1 MDIPMIT
8 CYWYPCYWYLLT
20 TISLSLAHDRPVLG
34 LGRGELPPQIQQQ
47 RLCPTI
53 EPRSATSTYQRLVG
67 KQTGNTMNIIVYI
80 YIYKYI
86 SWSCLFPLDTKMI
99 DIDLLI
105 HNFPRKIFGFSW
117 FFHLQV
123 RWSRACLSSIQQQS
137 QPGAENVDKKH
148 QMFTEK
154 YCRIT
159 NHSQ

>member
-1 MDIPMIT
+1 MIVQFSAWAVES
-8 CYWYPCYWYLLT
+8 CRRRFSSSVSVQLS
-20 TISLSLAHDRPVLG
+20 SLDRRRQHTKDSLVNKR
-34 LGRGELPPQIQQQ
+34 ETQW
-47 RLCPTI
+47 
-53 EPRSATSTYQRLVG
+53 TSLF
-67 KQTGNTMNIIVYI
+67 I